1 MPDLPVRSG
10 FLINNCQKLSSLSYD
25 SNTLILVEGQ
35 RSASRW
41 LEIRVIGAICV

>member
-25 SNTLILVEGQ
+25 SNTSFWSKVKGLPRDGWTFVFKALDF
-35 RSASRW
+35 
-41 LEIRVIGAICV
+41 